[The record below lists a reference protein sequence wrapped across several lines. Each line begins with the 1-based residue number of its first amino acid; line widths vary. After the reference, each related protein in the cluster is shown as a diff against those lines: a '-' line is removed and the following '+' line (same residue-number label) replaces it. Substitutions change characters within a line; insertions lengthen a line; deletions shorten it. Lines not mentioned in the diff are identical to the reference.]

1 MCFALERSGGS
12 ITLRRFMNK
21 TRSRIFAV
29 AGLGLVL
36 AFGCA
41 PRKQVTDRDRTEA
54 AHLASEAQF
63 ALSIREWARAEG
75 LLEKA
80 VQVAPTGDYWLS
92 LGATRMRLNK
102 RAGAK
107 DAYQA
112 ALKDF
117 ANDSARHNTSPEP
130 WVKQIYVLA
139 LLGRRDDS
147 RAMAVKAAK
156 LFPSDANI
164 RAFTEPKEFEKMLS
178 SQSFKDMAL

>member
-1 MCFALERSGGS
+1 MNITRSG
-12 ITLRRFMNK
+12 MV
-21 TRSRIFAV
+21 AV
-29 AGLGLVL
+29 TGLGLVL

-41 PRKQVTDRDRTEA
+41 PQKPITDRDRTEA

-80 VQVAPTGDYWLS
+80 IQVAPLGDHWLS
-92 LGATRMRLNK
+92 LGATRMRLNN

-112 ALKDF
+112 ALKAF
-117 ANDSARHNTSPEP
+117 ANDSARHTTSPEP

-147 RAMAVKAAK
+147 RDMAVKAAK
-156 LFPSDANI
+156 LFPLDGTI